1 MGEGTSPLP
10 TLYESEVFEMTNE
23 QKLALANKIFY
34 YAGKKYDKHHANGN
48 KHLQTMCCMVM
59 EYAEYMI
66 DKYEA

>member
-1 MGEGTSPLP
+1 
-10 TLYESEVFEMTNE
+10 MTDE

-34 YAGKKYDKHHANGN
+34 YAGKKYDKHHANGD